1 MDDSSPATDKA
12 PTMTDNRTARAE
24 AITSAP
30 ALAASSL
37 PSPAPVAPEEQ
48 TPDGMSHHI
57 FAAMGTT
64 VTVLA
69 PAAHGP
75 HAFEM
80 VRTLFDEWERAL
92 SRFLPESELS
102 RLNARAGTAVEVS
115 PLLWDVLTTAL
126 EAARATDGRY
136 DPTLQ
141 RQMLWIGYDR
151 TFADIDRAGRGTAR
165 PPAPARPGGDWRLI
179 QLDQARRRVTLP
191 EGAGLDFG
199 GIAKGMAVDA
209 ALDQLRALGLTPAL
223 VNAGGDLAVAGQP
236 PGQCDW
242 PIAVPGRDRHWTI
255 PLRNGA
261 IATSTVTRRNW
272 HQGDEV
278 RHHLI
283 DPATG
288 EPARSDILSV
298 TVVAP
303 YCRQAEVGA
312 KVALLL
318 GADTGVRFL
327 ETRGLAGLLIPTTGD
342 HLAAGSWPRAAMKEI
357 TKEIIEETR

>member
-1 MDDSSPATDKA
+1 MDDSSQATDEA
-12 PTMTDNRTARAE
+12 QMTADNRTTQTGG
-24 AITSAP
+24 ITSAP
-30 ALAASSL
+30 APAASNL
-37 PSPAPVAPEEQ
+37 PPPPPVAPDEHA
-48 TPDGMSHHI
+48 PDGMSRHV

-75 HAFEM
+75 HA
-80 VRTLFDEWERAL
+80 VGIVQALFDEWEHTL

-151 TFADIDRAGRGTAR
+151 TFADIDRAGHGTAR
-165 PPAPARPGGDWRLI
+165 PPMPAQPGGDWRLI
-179 QLDQARRRVTLP
+179 QLDQAQRRVTLP

-209 ALDQLRALGLTPAL
+209 SLDQLRALNLTPAL

-236 PGQCDW
+236 PGQPDW

-261 IATSTVTRRNW
+261 VATSTIIRRNW
-272 HQGDEV
+272 RQGDET

-288 EPARSDILSV
+288 EPARSDILSA

-312 KVALLL
+312 KVTLLL
-318 GADTGVRFL
+318 GARAGTRFL
-327 ETRGLAGLLIPTTGD
+327 ETSGLAGLLIPTTGD
-342 HLAAGSWPRAAMKEI
+342 YLTAGPWPCEAMNDMVG
-357 TKEIIEETR
+357 ETR

>member
-1 MDDSSPATDKA
+1 MDDSSRATDEA
-12 PTMTDNRTARAE
+12 QTTMGSRTARTE

-30 ALAASSL
+30 VPEPSSL
-37 PSPAPVAPEEQ
+37 PPPAPVAPDGQ
-48 TPDGMSHHI
+48 TPEGMSRHV

-69 PAAHGP
+69 PTAHGMR
-75 HAFEM
+75 AVET
-80 VRTLFDEWERAL
+80 VRALFDEWERAL

-102 RLNARAGTAVEVS
+102 HLNARAGTAVEVS

-136 DPTLQ
+136 DPTLL

-151 TFADIDRAGRGTAR
+151 TFTDIDMKGRTAT
-165 PPAPARPGGDWRLI
+165 PPVGQARIGGDWRLI
-179 QLDQARRRVTLP
+179 QLDQAQRRVTLP
-191 EGAGLDFG
+191 AGAGLDFG

-209 ALDQLRALGLTPAL
+209 ALGQLRALHLTPAL

-236 PGQCDW
+236 PSQPDW
-242 PIAVPGRDRHWTI
+242 SIAIPGRDRHWTI

-272 HQGDEV
+272 RQGETA
-278 RHHLI
+278 RHHLV

-288 EPARSDILSV
+288 EPARSDILSA

-318 GADTGVRFL
+318 GARAGVRFL
-327 ETRGLAGLLIPTTGD
+327 AARGLAGLLVPTTGD
-342 HLAAGSWPRAAMKEI
+342 YLTAGPWPRDAMREI
-357 TKEIIEETR
+357 EIIEETR

>member
-1 MDDSSPATDKA
+1 MDDSSPATDEA
-12 PTMTDNRTARAE
+12 PTTTDNRTARAE
-24 AITSAP
+24 DITSAP

-48 TPDGMSHHI
+48 TPDGMSRHI
-57 FAAMGTT
+57 FAAMGTK

-75 HAFEM
+75 YAFEI

-115 PLLWDVLTTAL
+115 PLLWNVLTTAL

-136 DPTLQ
+136 DPTLL

-151 TFADIDRAGRGTAR
+151 TFADIDREGRMAAPTVGQAR
-165 PPAPARPGGDWRLI
+165 VGGDWQLI

-236 PGQCDW
+236 PGQHDW

-261 IATSTVTRRNW
+261 IATSTITRRNW
-272 HQGDEV
+272 RQGDEV

-288 EPARSDILSV
+288 EPAQSDILSA

-318 GADTGVRFL
+318 GARAGAQFL
-327 ETRGLAGLLIPTTGD
+327 VAHGLAGLLIPTTGD
-342 HLAAGSWPRAAMKEI
+342 YLAAGAWPGDAMKEI
-357 TKEIIEETR
+357 TEETR

>member
-1 MDDSSPATDKA
+1 
-12 PTMTDNRTARAE
+12 
-24 AITSAP
+24 
-30 ALAASSL
+30 
-37 PSPAPVAPEEQ
+37 
-48 TPDGMSHHI
+48 MSRHV

-69 PAAHGP
+69 SAAHGLR
-75 HAFEM
+75 AFET
-80 VRTLFDEWERAL
+80 VLALFDEWERAL

-126 EAARATDGRY
+126 EAARATNGRY
-136 DPTLQ
+136 DPTLL

-151 TFADIDRAGRGTAR
+151 TFADIDREGRMAAPPVGQAR
-165 PPAPARPGGDWRLI
+165 IGGDWRLI
-179 QLDQARRRVTLP
+179 QLDQAHRQVTLQV
-191 EGAGLDFG
+191 GAGLDFG

-209 ALDQLRALGLTPAL
+209 ALRQLRALSLTPAL
-223 VNAGGDLAVAGQP
+223 VNAGGDLAVVGRP
-236 PGQCDW
+236 PGQPDW
-242 PIAVPGRDRHWTI
+242 PIAIPGRGCHWTI

-272 HQGDEV
+272 RQGEAA

-288 EPARSDILSV
+288 EPARSDVLSA

-318 GADTGVRFL
+318 GARAGVRFL
-327 ETRGLAGLLIPTTGD
+327 ETHGLAGLLIPTTGD
-342 HLAAGSWPRAAMKEI
+342 YLTAGPWPREAMNEI
-357 TKEIIEETR
+357 AGEKR

>member
-1 MDDSSPATDKA
+1 MDDSSRATNKA
-12 PTMTDNRTARAE
+12 QTTMVSKTAGTAD
-24 AITSAP
+24 ITSAP
-30 ALAASSL
+30 ALALSSL
-37 PSPAPVAPEEQ
+37 PPPAPVAPDEQ
-48 TPDGMSHHI
+48 TPDGMSRHV
-57 FAAMGTT
+57 FAAMGTM

-69 PAAHGP
+69 PAKHGP
-75 HAFEM
+75 RAFVT
-80 VRTLFDEWERAL
+80 VRALFDEWERAL

-115 PLLWDVLTTAL
+115 PLLWDVLTAAL

-136 DPTLQ
+136 DPTLL

-151 TFADIDRAGRGTAR
+151 TFTDIDRAGRGGRR
-165 PPAPARPGGDWRLI
+165 PPVPARPGGDWRLI
-179 QLDQARRRVTLP
+179 QLDQAHRQVTLP
-191 EGAGLDFG
+191 AGAGLDFG

-209 ALDQLRALGLTPAL
+209 ALGQLRALNLTPAL

-236 PGQCDW
+236 PGQPDW
-242 PIAVPGRDRHWTI
+242 PIAIPGLDRHWTI

-272 HQGDEV
+272 RQGETA
-278 RHHLI
+278 RHHLV

-288 EPARSDILSV
+288 EPARSDIISA

-318 GADTGVRFL
+318 GVRAGARFL
-327 ETRGLAGLLIPTTGD
+327 EARGLAGLLIPTTGD
-342 HLAAGSWPRAAMKEI
+342 YLTAGSWPRDAMMEI
-357 TKEIIEETR
+357 VEETR

>member
-1 MDDSSPATDKA
+1 MDDSSQATDEA
-12 PTMTDNRTARAE
+12 QTTMDSRTARTE
-24 AITSAP
+24 AITSVPAP
-30 ALAASSL
+30 EPSSL
-37 PSPAPVAPEEQ
+37 PPPAPVAPDEQ
-48 TPDGMSHHI
+48 TPRGMSRHV

-64 VTVLA
+64 VTVMA
-69 PAAHGP
+69 PVEHGLR
-75 HAFEM
+75 AFEI
-80 VRTLFDEWERAL
+80 VRALFDEWERAL

-136 DPTLQ
+136 DPTLL

-151 TFADIDRAGRGTAR
+151 TFADIDRTGRMAAPRIGQAR
-165 PPAPARPGGDWRLI
+165 IGGDWRLI
-179 QLDQARRRVTLP
+179 QLDQAHRQVTLP
-191 EGAGLDFG
+191 PGAGLDFG

-209 ALDQLRALGLTPAL
+209 ALDQLRALNLTPAL
-223 VNAGGDLAVAGQP
+223 VNAGGDLAVVGQP
-236 PGQCDW
+236 PGQPYW
-242 PIAVPGRDRHWTI
+242 PIAIPGRDRHWTI

-272 HQGDEV
+272 RQGETA

-288 EPARSDILSV
+288 EPAQSDILSA

-318 GADTGVRFL
+318 GARAGVRFL
-327 ETRGLAGLLIPTTGD
+327 ETHGLAGLLIPTTGD
-342 HLAAGSWPRAAMKEI
+342 YLTACRWPHEAMR
-357 TKEIIEETR
+357 EIIEETR

>member
-1 MDDSSPATDKA
+1 
-12 PTMTDNRTARAE
+12 
-24 AITSAP
+24 
-30 ALAASSL
+30 
-37 PSPAPVAPEEQ
+37 
-48 TPDGMSHHI
+48 MSRHI

-69 PAAHGP
+69 PAEHGP
-75 HAFEM
+75 HAFKI
-80 VRTLFDEWERAL
+80 VRALFDDWERTL

-115 PLLWDVLTTAL
+115 PLLWVVLTTAL

-151 TFADIDRAGRGTAR
+151 TFTDIDRAGRGTAR
-165 PPAPARPGGDWRLI
+165 PALPARPGGDWRLI
-179 QLDQARRRVTLP
+179 QLDPAHRRVTLP

-209 ALDQLRALGLTPAL
+209 ALDQLRALSLTPAL

-236 PGQCDW
+236 PCQPDW
-242 PIAVPGRDRHWTI
+242 PIAVPGRDRYWTI
-255 PLRNGA
+255 PLRNGT

-272 HQGDEV
+272 RQGETA

-318 GADTGVRFL
+318 GAQAGARFL

-342 HLAAGSWPRAAMKEI
+342 YLTAGPWPHEAMKEI
-357 TKEIIEETR
+357 ARETQ

>member
-1 MDDSSPATDKA
+1 
-12 PTMTDNRTARAE
+12 
-24 AITSAP
+24 
-30 ALAASSL
+30 
-37 PSPAPVAPEEQ
+37 
-48 TPDGMSHHI
+48 MSRHV

-64 VTVLA
+64 VTLLA

-75 HAFEM
+75 HAFEI
-80 VRTLFDEWERAL
+80 VRALFDEWEGAL

-126 EAARATDGRY
+126 EAAHATDGRY

-151 TFADIDRAGRGTAR
+151 TFADIDRAGRGTER
-165 PPAPARPGGDWRLI
+165 PHAPARPGGDWRRI
-179 QLDQARRRVTLP
+179 QLDQAQRRLTLP

-209 ALDQLRALGLTPAL
+209 ALDQLRALNLTPAL
-223 VNAGGDLAVAGQP
+223 VNAGGDLAVSGQP
-236 PGQCDW
+236 PSQPDW

-261 IATSTVTRRNW
+261 IATSTIARRNW
-272 HQGDEV
+272 RQGDTA

-288 EPARSDILSV
+288 EPAQSDILSA

-318 GADTGVRFL
+318 GARASVRFL
-327 ETRGLAGLLIPTTGD
+327 ETSGLAGLLIPTTGD
-342 HLAAGSWPRAAMKEI
+342 YLTAGPWPREAMMEI
-357 TKEIIEETR
+357 VGETR